1 MENHS
6 WNIFVG
12 RAWKEVYITSAY
24 VRVNTNLTPVLG
36 YLLPREDKIFNRD
49 YAPSYSVPEC
59 RDWMQL

>member
-1 MENHS
+1 MEH
-6 WNIFVG
+6 FCGPGLKGGVRYFLHKG
-12 RAWKEVYITSAY
+12 KY

-59 RDWMQL
+59 RDWMEL